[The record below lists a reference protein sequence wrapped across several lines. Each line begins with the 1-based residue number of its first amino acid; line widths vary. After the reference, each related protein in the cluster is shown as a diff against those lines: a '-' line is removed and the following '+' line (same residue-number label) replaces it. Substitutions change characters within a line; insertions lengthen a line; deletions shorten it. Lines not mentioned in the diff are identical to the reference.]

1 VFFFFFWQRC
11 WKAPVLKLLGEVNVT
26 SGQVGAYRP
35 LELHHTHGFASE
47 GCRYCDRRLL
57 CEWAYS
63 GLVGRIA
70 LGPCSQVL
78 TPPAVYGV
86 KRRSDTTEKTPAG
99 RGARRHERDT
109 TPPLFI
115 CLARSALFL
124 SIFRLSPISIFFVSS
139 CLVLTL
145 FYMLDVDLL
154 SDASAKSNSGGQR
167 GTGRLSSPPSSPA
180 VVADDHSISFSSST
194 LFLSA
199 PHCS

>member
-1 VFFFFFWQRC
+1 
-11 WKAPVLKLLGEVNVT
+11 
-26 SGQVGAYRP
+26 
-35 LELHHTHGFASE
+35 
-47 GCRYCDRRLL
+47 
-57 CEWAYS
+57 
-63 GLVGRIA
+63 VGRIA

-124 SIFRLSPISIFFVSS
+124 SIFRLSLISIFFVSS

-145 FYMLDVDLL
+145 FYMLDYMLDVDLL